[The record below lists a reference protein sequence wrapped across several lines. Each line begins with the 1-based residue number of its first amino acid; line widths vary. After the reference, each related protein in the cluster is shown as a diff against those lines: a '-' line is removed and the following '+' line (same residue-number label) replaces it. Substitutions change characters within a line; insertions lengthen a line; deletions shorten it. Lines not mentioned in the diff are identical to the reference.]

1 MRQTRRQFLQ
11 ISALGSGS
19 LLVSFSL
26 PAVTRAAA
34 DGAALAAQPVSLG
47 VFVRIDPDN
56 RIVIGAR
63 GCEIG
68 QGVRTSLPMLIA
80 EELEVRWDQVQVEQ
94 LPYGIKEGDKPGT
107 FAPRYGP
114 QGAGGSTSIS
124 DGWQELRQAGAQ
136 IRELLITAAAQ
147 AWNAPAGSLTAREA
161 EVRHPDGRRLTY
173 GELAARAASL
183 PLPAGPFTLKDAKD
197 FRIIGRPT
205 RVADC
210 ADIVSGR
217 ASYGIDA
224 SMPGMLFAVIARC
237 PYFDGRLKSLDDAAA
252 RKVRG
257 VQAIVPIAPP
267 AAGHL
272 TRNLAAGIAVV
283 ANSTWAAMQGRK
295 ALVVEWEP
303 GEWGKDSSTALEQ
316 RCRAALGGNDGI
328 VTGRS
333 QGDMAAAWARAAQ
346 RVEADY
352 QVPFLAHAT
361 MEPPGATIAIGGGRV
376 KLIASLQSPGG
387 ASRMINAITGIPRL
401 NIDIELPRAGG
412 GFGRRLEND
421 FVAEAVLIAQ
431 SLDKPVKLVWTRD
444 DDLQND
450 FYRPFGVHRMRAAL
464 DADGKVTGWSHR
476 VAATSRKFRAD
487 RDDDPEW
494 VGTLDVD
501 GFPAACVPNYLAEFV
516 DVPFGLARGW
526 WRAPL
531 HTFTAFSVQSFVDEV
546 ALAAKRD
553 PLELRLEML
562 GAPRDLE
569 YRDHGGPVFST
580 GRLSGVLREAARR
593 IEYGRKLPKGR
604 GIGLAAH
611 FTFGGYT
618 AHAIEV
624 VAQAKGWRIERCV
637 CVTDVGQVVNPA
649 GVQAQLEGGTVDGIS
664 TALGLEITV
673 ENGRIQQSNFDG
685 YPLLRMPE
693 APRVETHILPSTLT
707 PCGAGEMGIPGAAPA
722 LANAVHAA
730 TGQRIRRLPMRRA

>member
-1 MRQTRRQFLQ
+1 MRQTRRQFLE
-11 ISALGSGS
+11 ISALGGGA
-19 LLVSFSL
+19 LLASFNL
-26 PAVTRAAA
+26 GLARAAA
-34 DGAALAAQPVSLG
+34 QGSNAAAGPVPLG
-47 VFVRIDPDN
+47 VFVRIEPDN
-56 RIVIGAR
+56 QIVIGAR

-68 QGVRTSLPMLIA
+68 QGVRTSLPMLLA
-80 EELEVRWDQVQVEQ
+80 EELEVRWDQVRVEQ
-94 LPYGIKEGDKPGT
+94 LPYGIREGDKPGT

-124 DGWQELRQAGAQ
+124 DGWEELRQAGAQ
-136 IRELLITAAAQ
+136 VRELLVAAAAQ
-147 AWNAPAGSLTAREA
+147 AWGAEAGSLTAREA
-161 EVRHPDGRRLTY
+161 EVHHADGRRLSY
-173 GELAARAASL
+173 GALASRAAAL
-183 PLPAGPFTLKDAKD
+183 PLPAGPFKLKDAKD

-205 RVADC
+205 KVADC
-210 ADIVSGR
+210 ADIVTGR
-217 ASYGIDA
+217 ARYGSDA
-224 SMPGMLFAVIARC
+224 SLPGMLYAVIARC
-237 PYFDGRLKSLDDAAA
+237 PYFDGRLKSVDESAA

-257 VQAIVPIAPP
+257 VQAIVPLAPP

-272 TRNLAAGIAVV
+272 ARNLAAGIAVV
-283 ANSTWAAMQGRK
+283 ATSTWAALQGRK
-295 ALVVEWEP
+295 ALALEWSP
-303 GEWGKDSSTALEQ
+303 GEWGNDSSKDLERRAL
-316 RCRAALGGNDGI
+316 AAVGGTEGI

-333 QGDMAAAWARAAQ
+333 NGDMGAAWERAAA

-361 MEPPGATIAIGGGRV
+361 MEPPGATISIDKGRV

-387 ASRMINAITGIPRL
+387 ASRMISGITGISRL
-401 NIDIELPRAGG
+401 NIDIELPRSGG

-431 SLDKPVKLVWTRD
+431 VIGKPLKLVWTRD

-450 FYRPFGVHRMRAAL
+450 FFRPFGLHRMRAAL
-464 DADGKVTGWSHR
+464 DARGRVTGWSHR
-476 VAATSRKFRAD
+476 VAATSRKFRAN
-487 RDDDPEW
+487 RDDDPDW

-501 GFPAACVPNYLAEFV
+501 GFPAGCVPDYLAEFV

-531 HTFTAFSVQSFVDEV
+531 HTFTAFAVQSFVDEV

-562 GAPRDLE
+562 GEPRELD
-569 YRDHGGPVFST
+569 YRDHGGPKFNT
-580 GRLSGVLREAARR
+580 GRLSAVLREAARH
-593 IEYGRKLPKGR
+593 IDYGHPRPRGR
-604 GIGLAAH
+604 GVGLAAH

-624 VAQAKGWRIERCV
+624 SAVSEGWRIERCV
-637 CVTDVGQVVNPA
+637 CVSDVGQPVNPD
-649 GVQAQLEGGTVDGIS
+649 GVRQQLEGGTVDGIS

-673 ENGRIQQSNFDG
+673 ENGRIRQSNFDG

-693 APRVETHILPSTLT
+693 APRVETHVMPSTLT

-722 LANAVHAA
+722 LANAIFAA
-730 TGQRIRRLPMRRA
+730 TGQRHRRLPLRRA